1 MARKTIVILGGY
13 GVFGRHI
20 ADQLAKDGAARV
32 VVAGRDVNKGQACAE
47 TIGAE
52 FARCDA
58 RDRDSLRGVLSG
70 ADLVVNAA
78 GPFQDSEYLAAQACI
93 DQRCHYI
100 DIGDGRNYVSGIRAL
115 HERAAAQGVFVC
127 AGASTSPAVSSAA
140 VAELQPNFQRIKT
153 IKVALTAGNK
163 NQAGVSTIASILSY
177 AGRPVRVWQDR
188 RWQTIPGWGA
198 GEFLDFP
205 APVGRRR
212 AQVCDMPDLELFPE
226 HFGADS
232 VVFKAGVELTLF
244 NYAFAALANLR
255 RARPSLDL
263 ARLAVP
269 LTRMSGLFKTLG
281 TWHGGLAVWATGDD
295 GLERSIAL
303 VARRNGPRVASAAA
317 VLLARKIIAG
327 HAPDPGAYP
336 CVGFLSMAE
345 LAVYLAP
352 FDIFVAHG
360 RGAHW

>member
-78 GPFQDSEYLAAQACI
+78 GPFQDSEYPAAEACI

-100 DIGDGRNYVSGIRAL
+100 DIGDGRNYVSG
-115 HERAAAQGVFVC
+115 
-127 AGASTSPAVSSAA
+127 
-140 VAELQPNFQRIKT
+140 
-153 IKVALTAGNK
+153 
-163 NQAGVSTIASILSY
+163 
-177 AGRPVRVWQDR
+177 
-188 RWQTIPGWGA
+188 
-198 GEFLDFP
+198 
-205 APVGRRR
+205 
-212 AQVCDMPDLELFPE
+212 
-226 HFGADS
+226 
-232 VVFKAGVELTLF
+232 
-244 NYAFAALANLR
+244 
-255 RARPSLDL
+255 
-263 ARLAVP
+263 
-269 LTRMSGLFKTLG
+269 MSGLFKTLG

-303 VARRNGPRVASAAA
+303 VARRKGPRVASAAA

-327 HAPDPGAYP
+327 RAPDPGAYP

-345 LAVYLAP
+345 LAGYLAP
-352 FDIFVAHG
+352 FDISVAHG

>member
-32 VVAGRDVNKGQACAE
+32 IVAGRDVNKGRACAK

-78 GPFQDSEYLAAQACI
+78 GPFQDSEYLAAEACI

-100 DIGDGRNYVSGIRAL
+100 DIGDGRNYVSGNRAL
-115 HERAAAQGVFVC
+115 HERAVAQGVFVC

-140 VAELQPNFQRIKT
+140 IAELQPSFQRIKT

-177 AGRPVRVWQDR
+177 AGRSVRVWQDR
-188 RWQTIPGWGA
+188 HWQTVPGWGA

-212 AQVCDMPDLELFPE
+212 A
-226 HFGADS
+226 
-232 VVFKAGVELTLF
+232 
-244 NYAFAALANLR
+244 
-255 RARPSLDL
+255 RPSLDL
-263 ARLAVP
+263 ARLAGP

-281 TWHGGLAVWATGDD
+281 TWQGGLAVWATGDD
-295 GLERSIAL
+295 GQERSIAL

-336 CVGFLSMAE
+336 CVGFLSTAE